1 LKITYYA
8 LAAMMC
14 LNAFVLIMHSWGIT
28 PVPLTAFNTTH
39 SDVAL
44 NATEIL
50 ESWDWS
56 EKEFYDIGSGI
67 GFLWTR
73 NVPIIES
80 ALGFMANIG
89 TPTQIIEPLRYI
101 WRFFW
106 VGFLLSFISGR
117 DFMP

>member
-1 LKITYYA
+1 
-8 LAAMMC
+8 MMC
-14 LNAFVLIMHSWGIT
+14 LNAFVLIMVSWGIT
-28 PVPLTAFNTTH
+28 PVPMTAFNVTNIED
-39 SDVAL
+39 SL

-50 ESWDWS
+50 GSWDWS

-67 GFLWTR
+67 GFLWNR

-80 ALGFMANIG
+80 ALGFLSNIG
-89 TPTQIIEPLRYI
+89 TPIQIIGPLRGI

-106 VGFLLSFISGR
+106 VGFILSFISGR